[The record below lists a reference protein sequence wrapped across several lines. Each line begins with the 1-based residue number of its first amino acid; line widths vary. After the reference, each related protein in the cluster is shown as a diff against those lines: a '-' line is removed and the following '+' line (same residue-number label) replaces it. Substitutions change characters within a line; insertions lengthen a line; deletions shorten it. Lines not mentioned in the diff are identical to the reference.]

1 MHVLPLGR
9 LAPVYQT
16 DMKHPGIVKPFRDIS
31 DSELEEYTALASS
44 VVAKILAAT
53 GLDVLHCNHMA
64 MQPTI
69 ARVACAQL
77 AATTGACATQF
88 IVFPHGSAIEFT
100 LRPDERYR
108 ALALEAILSPHCAG
122 MISGNHEVLNR
133 ILRIYPEAAEAI
145 VAKTR
150 IVGVGTDTTLFQP
163 IDRSARSDAMA
174 QLLAAVTAQNAAAL
188 AAAAAPAV
196 EEEAPDARIRSGSMA
211 ALLSETLTPRRRNF
225 AGSLTHDAMGAMVA
239 QIHME
244 DRLEKEETLA
254 AARAGSSALPPLPPA
269 TANDVGL
276 AAESVTEGVGGVAL
290 SDKETAGVPGKP
302 ERMVRDLLKVSF

>member
-1 MHVLPLGR
+1 LRFALPHGVAGYELRGSGSNNYTKYLARSLARAGNEVHIICRDSQPSDYRPWLGECYRYSADGSRVSLWEADPDLGDASAMASGGSATMHVLPLGR

-44 VVAKILAAT
+44 VVAKILAST
-53 GLDVLHCNHMA
+53 GLDLLHCNHMA

-88 IVFPHGSAIEFT
+88 VVFPHGSAIEFT

-133 ILRIYPEAAEAI
+133 ILRIFPESAGAI

-150 IVGVGTDTTLFQP
+150 IVGVGTDTTLFQV
-163 IDRSARSDAMA
+163 SV
-174 QLLAAVTAQNAAAL
+174 LLCTVTFYANL
-188 AAAAAPAV
+188 AH
-196 EEEAPDARIRSGSMA
+196 
-211 ALLSETLTPRRRNF
+211 
-225 AGSLTHDAMGAMVA
+225 SLT
-239 QIHME
+239 
-244 DRLEKEETLA
+244 R
-254 AARAGSSALPPLPPA
+254 SP
-269 TANDVGL
+269 
-276 AAESVTEGVGGVAL
+276 
-290 SDKETAGVPGKP
+290 
-302 ERMVRDLLKVSF
+302 